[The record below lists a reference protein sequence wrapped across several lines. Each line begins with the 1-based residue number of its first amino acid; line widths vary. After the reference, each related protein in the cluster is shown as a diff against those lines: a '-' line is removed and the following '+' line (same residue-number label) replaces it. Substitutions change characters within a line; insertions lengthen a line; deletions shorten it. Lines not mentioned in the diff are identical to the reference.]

1 MDSSQLIN
9 NLKMRGSFPA
19 SDDLFSTSDFLLLLN
34 NQLQTDMTPLML
46 SLNEEYF
53 LQTKDYSIS
62 TTGAT
67 YRFPRRAVGSKAR
80 DLKVVDS
87 GGNYYSLDR
96 LFEEDRPSN
105 KSGYYMKRNG
115 VELTPDFNSG
125 TLRLVYFSR
134 PNELVATTACAQ
146 ITSIDT
152 GNNQVDVSS
161 VPSTMTDGVLCDF
174 IQGSNPYDLLDYD
187 RDISSIAGN
196 TITFTSLPDGLE
208 VGDWIALAT
217 QSPVP
222 MLPEELHP
230 VLVQSALCAA
240 LSSKKDKVYD
250 QEMVRL
256 QEMKDA
262 AIKMLDP
269 RVEND
274 SIKFRSGALLG
285 FLGSRR
291 W

>member
-1 MDSSQLIN
+1 
-9 NLKMRGSFPA
+9 MRGSFPT

-34 NQLQTDMTPLML
+34 NQLRTDLTPLML

-53 LQTKDYSIS
+53 LQTKDYTIS
-62 TTGAT
+62 TAGAS
-67 YRFPRRAVGSKAR
+67 YRFPKRAVGSKAR
-80 DLKVVDS
+80 DMKIVDS
-87 GGNYYSLDR
+87 AGNYVSLDR

-105 KSGYYMKRNG
+105 RSGYYMKRNG
-115 VELTPDFNSG
+115 IELTPDITSG

-134 PNELVATTACAQ
+134 PNELVATTSCGQ

-152 GNNQVDVSS
+152 GNNQVDISS
-161 VPSTMTDGVLCDF
+161 VPSTFVTNAEVDF
-174 IQGSNPYDLLDYD
+174 VQGANPYDLLAADQVITGVSGST
-187 RDISSIAGN
+187 ISFS
-196 TITFTSLPDGLE
+196 SLPDDLE
-208 VGDWIALAT
+208 VGDWLSLAT
-217 QSPVP
+217 YSPVP

-256 QEMKDA
+256 QEMKEA

-269 RVEND
+269 RVENN
-274 SIKFRSGALLG
+274 SIKFRSGKLLG

>member
-9 NLKMRGSFPA
+9 NLKMRGSFPT

-34 NQLQTDMTPLML
+34 NQLRVDLTPLML

-53 LQTKDYSIS
+53 LQSKDYTIS
-62 TTGAT
+62 TTGAS
-67 YRFPRRAVGSKAR
+67 YRFPKRAVGSKAR
-80 DLKVVDS
+80 DMKIVDS
-87 GGNYYSLDR
+87 SGNYRSLDR

-105 KSGYYMKRNG
+105 RSGYYMKRNG
-115 VELTPDFNSG
+115 VELTPDINSG

-134 PNELVATTACAQ
+134 PNELAATTSCAQ
-146 ITSIDT
+146 IESIDT
-152 GNNQVDVSS
+152 NNNQVVVGS
-161 VPSTMTDGVLCDF
+161 VPSTFATDVEIDF
-174 IQGSNPYDLLDYD
+174 IQGSNPYDLLAFDQ
-187 RDISSIAGN
+187 A
-196 TITFTSLPDGLE
+196 ITGVSGTTLSFASLPDGLE

-217 QSPVP
+217 YSPVP

-230 VLVQSALCAA
+230 ILVQSALCAA

-250 QEMVRL
+250 QEMIRL
-256 QEMKDA
+256 QEMKEA

-269 RVEND
+269 RVENN
-274 SIKFRSGALLG
+274 SIKFRSGKLLG